1 MLVKIQDSINHYITA
16 QKDSD
21 LMLLIK
27 TNFSQWM
34 CGKKNQFMNLKI
46 ILDFDKCCNKFFV
59 VILSKRWKQN
69 VDSEVQMTN

>member
-34 CGKKNQFMNLKI
+34 CGKKKSI
-46 ILDFDKCCNKFFV
+46 H
-59 VILSKRWKQN
+59 
-69 VDSEVQMTN
+69 EP